1 MAPKVKITREMIVDA
16 ALAVIRE
23 TGHPS
28 LNARAIADR
37 LNCSTQPVLY
47 QFKTM
52 EEIREAVYA
61 AADDLHTKTIMAG
74 IETAEN
80 PFLSIG
86 LAYIRFG
93 YEEPNLFRFLF
104 QTDRFAGMDL
114 LSIMDDP
121 EMEPLLSLARR
132 ELECSPEEIREK
144 FIVFVIAVHGYASLL
159 ANNTLEYDEAQAVRI
174 LEAVFDG
181 MKG

>member
-16 ALAVIRE
+16 ALAVIRDS
-23 TGHPS
+23 GSPS

-80 PFLSIG
+80 PFL
-86 LAYIRFG
+86 
-93 YEEPNLFRFLF
+93 
-104 QTDRFAGMDL
+104 
-114 LSIMDDP
+114 
-121 EMEPLLSLARR
+121 
-132 ELECSPEEIREK
+132 
-144 FIVFVIAVHGYASLL
+144 
-159 ANNTLEYDEAQAVRI
+159 
-174 LEAVFDG
+174 
-181 MKG
+181 